1 MPKGS
6 EQLTKEREDE
16 IINACAKLY
25 ESMSFKEITIK
36 EIGNI
41 TSFKRTAIY
50 NYYNTKEEIFLALLK
65 REYEQWSQEL
75 YTAAND
81 KKPFTKN
88 EFAEFLAHSLEN
100 RETML
105 SLLSLNLKDM
115 EDNSHMEKL
124 IDFKKAYG
132 ETMNA
137 VMKCLDKLNMSEKE
151 KNDFIYSFFPFMYGI
166 YPYAIVNEK
175 QSKAMIEANINYKYM
190 SIYELALLGTKKLLG
205 IIEDR

>member
-6 EQLTKEREDE
+6 EQLTKDRENE

-41 TSFKRTAIY
+41 TSFKRSSIY
-50 NYYNTKEEIFLALLK
+50 NYYNTKEEIFLSLLK
-65 REYEQWSQEL
+65 REYEQWTQEL
-75 YTAAND
+75 YSVSND
-81 KKPFTKN
+81 EKILTKN
-88 EFAEFLAHSLEN
+88 EFAEFLAHSLEK

-105 SLLSLNLKDM
+105 SLLSLNLRDM

-124 IDFKKAYG
+124 IEFKKAYG

-137 VMKCLDKLNMSEKE
+137 VRKCLNKFDMSEQE
-151 KNDFIYSFFPFMYGI
+151 KDNFIYSFFPFMYGI
-166 YPYAIVNEK
+166 YPYAIVTDK
-175 QSKAMIEANINYKYM
+175 QCKAMTEANVNYKYM
-190 SIYELALLGTKKLLG
+190 SIYEIALLGTKKLLTA
-205 IIEDR
+205 IPE

>member
-6 EQLTKEREDE
+6 EQLTKDRENE

-41 TSFKRTAIY
+41 TSFKRTSIY
-50 NYYNTKEEIFLALLK
+50 SYYNTKEEIFLALLK
-65 REYEQWSQEL
+65 REYEQWTEEL
-75 YTAAND
+75 YAAAD
-81 KKPFTKN
+81 DEKILTKN
-88 EFAEFLAHSLEN
+88 EFAEFLAHSLEK

-105 SLLSLNLKDM
+105 SLLSLNLRDM

-124 IDFKKAYG
+124 IEFKKAYG

-137 VMKCLDKLNMSEKE
+137 VRKCLDKFDMSEQE
-151 KNDFIYSFFPFMYGI
+151 KDNFIYSFFPFMYGI
-166 YPYAIVNEK
+166 YPYAIVTDK
-175 QSKAMIEANINYKYM
+175 QSKAMDEANINYKYM
-190 SIYELALLGTKKLLG
+190 SIYEIALLGIKKLLG
-205 IIEDR
+205 L

>member
-6 EQLTKEREDE
+6 EQLTKDRENE

-41 TSFKRTAIY
+41 TSFKRTSIY
-50 NYYNTKEEIFLALLK
+50 SYYNTKEEIFLALLK
-65 REYEQWSQEL
+65 REYEQWTKEL
-75 YTAAND
+75 YSAAND
-81 KKPFTKN
+81 EKTLTKN
-88 EFAEFLAHSLEN
+88 EFAEFLAHSLEK

-105 SLLSLNLKDM
+105 SLLSLNLRDM

-124 IDFKKAYG
+124 IEFKKAYG

-137 VMKCLDKLNMSEKE
+137 VRKCLNKFDMSEQE
-151 KNDFIYSFFPFMYGI
+151 RDDFIYSFFPFMYGI
-166 YPYAIVNEK
+166 YPYAIVTDK
-175 QSKAMIEANINYKYM
+175 QCKAMAKAKINYKYM
-190 SIYELALLGTKKLLG
+190 SIYEIALLGTKKLLG
-205 IIEDR
+205 I

>member
-175 QSKAMIEANINYKYM
+175 QSKAMIEADINYRYM
-190 SIYELALLGTKKLLG
+190 SIYEIALLGTKKLLG
-205 IIEDR
+205 DN

>member
-1 MPKGS
+1 
-6 EQLTKEREDE
+6 
-16 IINACAKLY
+16 
-25 ESMSFKEITIK
+25 
-36 EIGNI
+36 
-41 TSFKRTAIY
+41 
-50 NYYNTKEEIFLALLK
+50 
-65 REYEQWSQEL
+65 
-75 YTAAND
+75 
-81 KKPFTKN
+81 
-88 EFAEFLAHSLEN
+88 
-100 RETML
+100 ML

-190 SIYELALLGTKKLLG
+190 SIYEIALLGTKKLLG

>member
-65 REYEQWSQEL
+65 REYEQWTQEL
-75 YTAAND
+75 YAAANGE
-81 KKPFTKN
+81 KSFTRN
-88 EFAEFLAHSLEN
+88 EFAEFLAHSLEG

-132 ETMNA
+132 ETMKA
-137 VMKCLDKLNMSEKE
+137 VMKCLDKLNMSEQE

-166 YPYAIVNEK
+166 YPYAVVNEK
-175 QSKAMIEANINYKYM
+175 QSKAMAEANINYRYM
-190 SIYELALLGTKKLLG
+190 SIYEIALLGTKKLLG
-205 IIEDR
+205 IIE

>member
-190 SIYELALLGTKKLLG
+190 SIYEIALLGTKKLLG

>member
-6 EQLTKEREDE
+6 EQLTKDREDE

-41 TSFKRTAIY
+41 TSFKRTSIY

-65 REYEQWSQEL
+65 REYEQWTKEL
-75 YTAAND
+75 YAVAND
-81 KKPFTKN
+81 EKPLTKN
-88 EFAEFLAHSLEN
+88 EFAEFLAHSLEK

-105 SLLSLNLKDM
+105 SLLSLNLRDM

-124 IDFKKAYG
+124 IEFKKAYG

-137 VMKCLDKLNMSEKE
+137 VRKCLNKFDMLEQEKD
-151 KNDFIYSFFPFMYGI
+151 NFIYSFFPFMYGI
-166 YPYAIVNEK
+166 YPYAIVTDK
-175 QSKAMIEANINYKYM
+175 QCKAMDEANINYKYM
-190 SIYELALLGTKKLLG
+190 SIYEIALLGTKKLLG
-205 IIEDR
+205 I